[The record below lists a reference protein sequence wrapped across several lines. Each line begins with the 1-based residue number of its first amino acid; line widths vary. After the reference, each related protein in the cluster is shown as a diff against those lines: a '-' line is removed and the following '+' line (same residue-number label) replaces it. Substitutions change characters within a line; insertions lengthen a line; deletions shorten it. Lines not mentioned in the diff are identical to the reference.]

1 MISRVRSSVP
11 SPLRSKGVTLIEIL
25 ITVLVLS
32 IGLLGVAALQS
43 FALQSGQYADQQT
56 QATNIAY
63 ELADFMRVDGRI
75 RGAGAV
81 PDLARWQAMAADT
94 LPNGAVQVVFADP
107 LLTVRVQWS
116 DERFEDE
123 LETAAVGDPA
133 TDVVEFVTQ
142 I

>member
-1 MISRVRSSVP
+1 MKRAFPTTVAA
-11 SPLRSKGVTLIEIL
+11 PLRSKGVTLIEIL

-43 FALQSGQYADQQT
+43 FALQSGQYASQQT
-56 QATNIAY
+56 QATNMAY
-63 ELADFMRVDGRI
+63 ELADFMRVDGSL
-75 RGAGAV
+75 RGTGTV
-81 PDLARWQAMAADT
+81 PDLTPWQTSAAET
-94 LPNGAVQVVFADP
+94 LPNGSVEVEFADP
-107 LLTVRVQWS
+107 QLTVRVLWS

-123 LETAAVGDPA
+123 LEGDDA

>member
-1 MISRVRSSVP
+1 MTRSIRRSVS
-11 SPLRSKGVTLIEIL
+11 SPCRSKGVTLIEIL

-43 FALQSGQYADQQT
+43 FALQSGQYASQQT
-56 QATNIAY
+56 QATNMAY
-63 ELADFMRVDGRI
+63 ELADFMRVDGSL
-75 RGAGAV
+75 RGSGTV
-81 PDLARWQAMAADT
+81 PDLTQWQTMAAET
-94 LPNGAVQVVFADP
+94 LPNGAVEVEFTDP
-107 LLTVRVQWS
+107 QLTVRVLWS

-123 LETAAVGDPA
+123 LEGDDS